1 MAIIGDD
8 ESLHAY
14 LRVIALD
21 PAQWQNGESS
31 VAPGLGIWGQPQFY
45 PGANLMGF
53 QPHPG
58 ANSGPLVRYAANQRP
73 PPHPG
78 APGYIYPP
86 PPMGPHTMPP
96 GLGSRPLYSQA
107 HHNPKNVPEGTQG
120 YPQGPKVGIYNGTEM
135 VPFPPGA
142 FALPY
147 VPLAQHP
154 GYPPGMLPLSQEI
167 NQLLALQ
174 NAMNQGNGSYNLP
187 NQHSTWKGP
196 GGLPPLSDLN
206 FPERYVPGVRYIPK
220 ISQSH
225 YTDIAPPID
234 SDGDDSGQ
242 RGKVDEPELKSRGV
256 FLRNVPRITSL
267 LEIFQNIRGGTIDQV
282 SIQDR
287 EGPLMD
293 INIFFTT
300 QKAAKAYA
308 NYVTDHGGIFWYSER
323 LPSDAS
329 LIPSRDPGFLNMDEE
344 TAKAVQN
351 NFTRCISIGR
361 IPPRISEAQ
370 LRADIQSQTR
380 RFRINYEAFEFKYL
394 DTPRGRIATAEIR
407 FSSIKI
413 CLTSVATLKALEAY
427 KGCVMNPGKD
437 ECAGPLSELERK
449 WRMEYEWCKAQG
461 IFRDQRFPV
470 TITRENEGGEGE
482 EAD

>member
-1 MAIIGDD
+1 
-8 ESLHAY
+8 
-14 LRVIALD
+14 
-21 PAQWQNGESS
+21 
-31 VAPGLGIWGQPQFY
+31 
-45 PGANLMGF
+45 
-53 QPHPG
+53 
-58 ANSGPLVRYAANQRP
+58 
-73 PPHPG
+73 
-78 APGYIYPP
+78 
-86 PPMGPHTMPP
+86 MPP

-107 HHNPKNVPEGTQG
+107 HHNPQKFPEGTQG
-120 YPQGPKVGIYNGTEM
+120 HQPQGTKVGVYNGTEM

-142 FALPY
+142 LALPY
-147 VPLAQHP
+147 VPYP
-154 GYPPGMLPLSQEI
+154 GYPPAMLTISQEI
-167 NQLLALQ
+167 NRLLALQ
-174 NAMNQGNGSYNLP
+174 NAMGQGNGSYNLP
-187 NQHSTWKGP
+187 NQHSTGK
-196 GGLPPLSDLN
+196 GLPPLPNLV
-206 FPERYVPGVRYIPK
+206 FPERYEPGVRYIPRITK
-220 ISQSH
+220 SH

-234 SDGDDSGQ
+234 SDDSDGNGNG
-242 RGKVDEPELKSRGV
+242 GKVEEPELKSRGV
-256 FLRNVPRITSL
+256 FLRNVPRTASL

-282 SIQDR
+282 SIQER
-287 EGPLMD
+287 EGPLVD
-293 INIFFTT
+293 VNIFFTT
-300 QKAAKAYA
+300 QKAAKAYV

-329 LIPSRDPGFLNMDEE
+329 LIPSRDTGFLYMDEE

-380 RFRINYEAFEFKYL
+380 RFRIDYEAFEFRYL

-413 CLTSVATLKALEAY
+413 CLASVVTLKGLEAY

-437 ECAGPLSELERK
+437 ECAGLLSELERK
-449 WRMEYEWCKAQG
+449 WRIEYEWCKAHG

-470 TITRENEGGEGE
+470 TITRENEGGEDGE